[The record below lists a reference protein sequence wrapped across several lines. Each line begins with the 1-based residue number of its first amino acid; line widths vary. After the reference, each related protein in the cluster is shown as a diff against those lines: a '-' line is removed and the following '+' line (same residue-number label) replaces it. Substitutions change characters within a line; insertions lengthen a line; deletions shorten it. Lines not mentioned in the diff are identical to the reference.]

1 MQTTK
6 TPHQYSTW
14 NTTPVGLLLLKHPKL
29 HSKLQKRYLLTDDP
43 AKSAS
48 AKFHISKVSQSRD
61 GSKKFKE
68 VVPIFLR
75 HLNFIHWQP
84 TLDTQEDPTL
94 GLDPSRQF
102 AACYKRPQVWSR
114 HQASGWNHIW
124 IFQGRRLKNS
134 CRKHCLI
141 IRLHEKNQLL
151 AKNFLS

>member
-75 HLNFIHWQP
+75 HLNCIHWQP
-84 TLDTQEDPTL
+84 TLGTHKKIQPLDLTQAGSLLPATKDHRSEVDTKLQDETTFEFFR
-94 GLDPSRQF
+94 GEGSRI
-102 AACYKRPQVWSR
+102 AAENI
-114 HQASGWNHIW
+114 A
-124 IFQGRRLKNS
+124 
-134 CRKHCLI
+134 
-141 IRLHEKNQLL
+141 
-151 AKNFLS
+151 

>member
-6 TPHQYSTW
+6 TPHQHPTW

-29 HSKLQKRYLLTDDP
+29 QKRYLLTDDP
-43 AKSAS
+43 DKSAS
-48 AKFHISKVSQSRD
+48 AKFHNSKVSQSRD

-75 HLNFIHWQP
+75 HLTGIYWHTRRSNPWTWPKQAVCCLLQK
-84 TLDTQEDPTL
+84 TT
-94 GLDPSRQF
+94 
-102 AACYKRPQVWSR
+102 QVWSR